1 MVQGHFGG
9 YSQLAVAPWL
19 VKLCYHARWDTG
31 LVAGSLIWF
40 LDTGPEATR
49 ASGKESVRPVAKSPE
64 FRHRALELV
73 AQGEPATHVV
83 KLRETH
89 GAARLHAKL
98 QLRLDIHCSCKRV
111 TLQMRADGLQGVCH
125 RHKRGH
131 EPSPTNHD
139 DPVKRQFR
147 AEGVEPL
154 VVHRHRVA
162 DGWAYCFAALDA
174 WSRRVADWQSAPNVN
189 KSHRGGR
196 GCLGPH
202 PRLAASRRRGAASG
216 NGTKDKPKLIGC
228 LSHEFAQP
236 TVRPSPHGA

>member
-1 MVQGHFGG
+1 M
-9 YSQLAVAPWL
+9 
-19 VKLCYHARWDTG
+19 
-31 LVAGSLIWF
+31 VAGSLIWF

-49 ASGKESVRPVAKSPE
+49 ASGKESVRPVAKSLE

-89 GAARLHAKL
+89 GAARLRAEL
-98 QLRLDIHCSCKRV
+98 GLGIRCSCKRV
-111 TLQMRADGLQGVCH
+111 ALQMRADGLQGVCH
-125 RHKRGH
+125 RRKRGH

-147 AEGVEPL
+147 AEGVEPI

-174 WSRRVADWQSAPNVN
+174 WSRRVADWQSAPKREQV
-189 KSHRGGR
+189 SQGR
-196 GCLGPH
+196 SRLLG
-202 PRLAASRRRGAASG
+202 AS
-216 NGTKDKPKLIGC
+216 PKTGRF
-228 LSHEFAQP
+228 S
-236 TVRPSPHGA
+236 